1 MTNLTSLGADSLS
14 RRNLGIAALVLAVA
28 MVLVFGD
35 VLTAGDAKLLSTE
48 TSDIA
53 TQELGRH
60 LFNYGQLA
68 KGNFPLWCRS
78 GIMRISRVRW
88 NADWADLSAQLS
100 ILDPFGGEGDQLE
113 LRPP

>member
-1 MTNLTSLGADSLS
+1 MTNLTSLGTDSLS

-53 TQELGRH
+53 TQELR
-60 LFNYGQLA
+60 LTLVQLWA
-68 KGNFPLWCRS
+68 TGERQLSALVS
-78 GIMRISRVRW
+78 GAFMRISRVRW

-100 ILDPFGGEGDQLE
+100 HS
-113 LRPP
+113 